1 MTDNTIKSRAWPWIE
16 GLLLALIVL
25 VALTMGGESARV
37 SYHGYLHTTIGEAV
51 LSDGLLPE
59 NPYHAG
65 EALNYYT
72 LYPTLGVLIGRLG
85 MGALWG
91 FAIINILAAL
101 LMGPALDSLTKRL
114 QFSFAVRRASFW
126 CMLLG
131 FNLLGYYFARGVS
144 VPPLGAMPFAILE
157 PMTNVGELFS
167 WDARLQSFVTKF
179 LNVSS
184 FACSLPLM
192 LFALSNAIEDTKRS
206 RLLAAI
212 LLGLCIALNPL
223 VGAFSVL
230 LIVGQ
235 ALLCNS
241 GEIMSQI
248 IAWAKLGIV
257 SSIIAVPF
265 IAPLF
270 LNAGASAAPDKQLPF
285 VGDGAFFNI
294 LGPCLLLVLMS
305 AFVVLKLNTKQQKVI
320 LLASILAVMF
330 SFSSL
335 PFSNEYKFPRLFA
348 IFLAIPAGSMIV
360 HYVKGWAQMWAPIN
374 GWVPMFALGA
384 LVIQSIPTMFSTIK
398 AYAYWNV
405 SQSLPLTT
413 SSNGDLVSRLVDD
426 NLQPAIPQSVL
437 EAIQELDS
445 DAVIMMHPRFPKVA
459 SMAQGNQWAPALQH
473 TLLVDRPQIHNYAY
487 SPEVL
492 SRLGLVVSFWGSNDW
507 PATAGPDNYAPQPA
521 LSQLRQIVAGRSLAI
536 LSTASSTASHDYLN
550 KLRDSGDVSLVAGQ
564 GDVYL
569 WLFSAVP
576 KAGGNQAPAE
586 HLLER

>member
-1 MTDNTIKSRAWPWIE
+1 MTDNSIKSRAWPWIE

-85 MGALWG
+85 FGALWG
-91 FAIINILAAL
+91 FAIINIIAAL

-131 FNLLGYYFARGVS
+131 FNFLGYYFARGVS

-206 RLLAAI
+206 RLLAAV

-223 VGAFSVL
+223 VGAFCVL

-241 GEIMSQI
+241 GELLTQI
-248 IAWAKLGIV
+248 ITWAKLGAV
-257 SSIIAVPF
+257 SAIIAVPF

-305 AFVVLKLNTKQQKVI
+305 AFVVLKLSAKQQKVI
-320 LLASILAVMF
+320 LLASMLAVLF

-348 IFLAIPAGSMIV
+348 IFLAIPAGAMIV
-360 HYVKGWAQMWAPIN
+360 HYVKGW
-374 GWVPMFALGA
+374 VPMLAVGMLA
-384 LVIQSIPTMFSTIK
+384 ILSMPTMFSTIK

-473 TLLVDRPQIHNYAY
+473 TLLVDRPQIHNHAY
-487 SPEVL
+487 NPEVL
-492 SRLGLVVSFWGSNDW
+492 SRLGLVISFWGSNDW
-507 PATAGPDNYAPQPA
+507 PATPDPLNYAPQPA

-536 LSTASSTASHDYLN
+536 LSTATSTASHDYLN
-550 KLRDSGDVSLVAGQ
+550 TLRDSGDVSLVAEQ

-569 WLFSAVP
+569 WLFSAVQRVVE
-576 KAGGNQAPAE
+576 N
-586 HLLER
+586 

>member
-1 MTDNTIKSRAWPWIE
+1 
-16 GLLLALIVL
+16 
-25 VALTMGGESARV
+25 
-37 SYHGYLHTTIGEAV
+37 
-51 LSDGLLPE
+51 
-59 NPYHAG
+59 
-65 EALNYYT
+65 
-72 LYPTLGVLIGRLG
+72 
-85 MGALWG
+85 
-91 FAIINILAAL
+91 
-101 LMGPALDSLTKRL
+101 
-114 QFSFAVRRASFW
+114 
-126 CMLLG
+126 
-131 FNLLGYYFARGVS
+131 
-144 VPPLGAMPFAILE
+144 
-157 PMTNVGELFS
+157 
-167 WDARLQSFVTKF
+167 
-179 LNVSS
+179 
-184 FACSLPLM
+184 
-192 LFALSNAIEDTKRS
+192 
-206 RLLAAI
+206 LLAAI

-241 GEIMSQI
+241 GELLSQI
-248 IAWAKLGIV
+248 ITWAKLGAV
-257 SSIIAVPF
+257 SAIIAVPF
-265 IAPLF
+265 IAPLL

-294 LGPCLLLVLMS
+294 LGPCLLLALMS
-305 AFVVLKLNTKQQKVI
+305 AFVALKLSAKQQKVI
-320 LLASILAVMF
+320 LLASILAVLF

-348 IFLAIPAGSMIV
+348 IFLAIPAGAMV
-360 HYVKGWAQMWAPIN
+360 VRYVKGW
-374 GWVPMFALGA
+374 VPMLALGILA
-384 LVIQSIPTMFSTIK
+384 ILSMPTMFSTIK

-507 PATAGPDNYAPQPA
+507 PATADPDNYVPQPA

-536 LSTASSTASHDYLN
+536 LSTASSTASHDYLH
-550 KLRDSGDVSLVAGQ
+550 KLRDSGDVSLVAEQ

-569 WLFSAVP
+569 WSFSAVQSVVE
-576 KAGGNQAPAE
+576 N
-586 HLLER
+586 